1 MVDAIGSSST
11 DWSRAIDSDDDEVRR
26 RAEAASTTKV
36 ATAPPEVPQ
45 GPDTNGALLVRAAQG
60 GQATQ
65 AAATPRLLLALGVDA
80 AAVRLPDQDTAV
92 QKRMDSFFNRA
103 VPTYR
108 LPAGPGKAIEVAVA
122 TPFRMVGPTRAPRNP
137 DDATLRAVVTEV
149 SVRQSATELST
160 IAGKVGIGAASLS
173 AIKVGRGTPS
183 QVQALTQA
191 LIDANKLPP
200 ARKDESDVVRVRRMM
215 CDYGIGF
222 DCAGYTQQA
231 LLAAHGI
238 TRAQAGLDLGIVN
251 ESLSNLSTAHFAR
264 VAPEDARAGDVL
276 ALGPPDPR
284 NVGHRVIVFDR
295 HDASPE
301 ELRRY
306 CSSGQGG
313 SLDKGHVTVL
323 SVDSSYGSSA
333 HPANGGVQRQTWL
346 YDGKQWGTVFPAH
359 LDSEQNHIP
368 ERVQVTKL
376 PYDGSHP
383 LIGIYHYKG
392 EH

>member
-26 RAEAASTTKV
+26 RAAAASTTRV

-45 GPDTNGALLVRAAQG
+45 GPDTNGALLVRAARG

-65 AAATPRLLLALGVDA
+65 VAATPRLLLALGVDA

-122 TPFRMVGPTRAPRNP
+122 TPFRMVGPTRAPANS
-137 DDATLRAVVTEV
+137 DDAMLRSVVTEV
-149 SVRQSATELST
+149 AVRQNATELST
-160 IAGKVGIGAASLS
+160 IAGKAGIDPGSLS

-183 QVQALTQA
+183 QVHALTQA
-191 LIDANKLPP
+191 LIDAQKLPA
-200 ARKDESDVVRVRRMM
+200 ARDGESNTVRVRRMM

-238 TRAQAGLDLGIVN
+238 ARAQAGLDPAITN
-251 ESLSNLSTAHFAR
+251 ESLSNLSPAHFTR

-276 ALGPPDPR
+276 ALGPPDPL

-295 HDASPE
+295 HDASAE
-301 ELRRY
+301 EVARF
-306 CSSGQGG
+306 CGSHGGG
-313 SLDKGHVTVL
+313 SLDKGHLTVL
-323 SVDSSYGSSA
+323 SVDSSYGSGA

-359 LDSEQNHIP
+359 LENQTNIP
-368 ERVQVTKL
+368 ERVQVHSL
-376 PYDGSHP
+376 PYDGLHP
-383 LIGIYHYKG
+383 LIGVYHYKG
-392 EH
+392 KE